1 MESGQIDWSAKF
13 DEYFGGPEDM
23 IQPRIQPKV
32 IKIIRIFAKI
42 FVEIYLFSFQHK
54 EEPEARSQEPKL
66 FSEVV
71 GTGKISDGSGTISD
85 QVP

>member
-1 MESGQIDWSAKF
+1 MESGQIDWSGKF

-23 IQPRIQPKV
+23 IQPKV